1 MISQEIVI
9 TGLPPLSR
17 EELKNN
23 LDLSASDLI
32 NGLQSLQQRYLIQ
45 REQNL
50 FQLSS
55 IFKEHPK
62 I

>member
-1 MISQEIVI
+1 M

-32 NGLQSLQQRYLIQ
+32 NGLQSLQQRYLTQ
-45 REQNL
+45 REQNR

-55 IFKEHPK
+55 IFKEYIK
-62 I
+62 SDRFTQI

>member
-1 MISQEIVI
+1 
-9 TGLPPLSR
+9 SR

-45 REQNL
+45 REQNR

-55 IFKEHPK
+55 IFKAYIK
-62 I
+62 SD